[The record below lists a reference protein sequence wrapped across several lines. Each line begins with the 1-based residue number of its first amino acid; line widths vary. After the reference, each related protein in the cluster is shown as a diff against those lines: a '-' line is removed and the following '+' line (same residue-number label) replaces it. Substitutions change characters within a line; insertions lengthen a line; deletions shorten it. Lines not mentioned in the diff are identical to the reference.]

1 VWQVRK
7 AAQPTSSWGPNNGEH
22 KRKPDDSQYVYNVT
36 RDNVNANDKL
46 YLTPVCE
53 VTRDD
58 VNNDVNQGGPYD
70 VINSEPESHGDRLL
84 FMNESFVS
92 FCF

>member
-1 VWQVRK
+1 MWQVRK

-22 KRKPDDSQYVYNVT
+22 KHKPDDSQNFDNVT
-36 RDNVNANDKL
+36 RDDVNANDKL
-46 YLTPVCE
+46 YLTPVYE

-70 VINSEPESHGDRLL
+70 VINLEPESYGNGLS